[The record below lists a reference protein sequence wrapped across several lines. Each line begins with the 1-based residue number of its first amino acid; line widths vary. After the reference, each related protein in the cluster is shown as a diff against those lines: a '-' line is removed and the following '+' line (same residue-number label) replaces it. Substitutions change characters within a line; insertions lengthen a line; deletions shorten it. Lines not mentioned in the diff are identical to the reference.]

1 MKYLLDTNVVI
12 WLSIDL
18 ARIPKAVLHA
28 LENPENELYV
38 STVSFWELTIKQT
51 LGKLD
56 GAIRFDQAG
65 ERHGIRELPVNSRFM
80 AVLRELPLLH
90 GDPFDRMLVAQAITD
105 GMTLVTADSRLAD
118 YPVSILRV

>member
-1 MKYLLDTNVVI
+1 VKYLLDTNVVI

-18 ARIPKAVLHA
+18 ARIPKSVLHS
-28 LENPENELYV
+28 LEDRENELYI

-56 GAIRFDQAG
+56 GTIRFDHAS
-65 ERHGIRELPVNSRFM
+65 ERHGIQELPVNSRFM
-80 AVLRELPLLH
+80 TALRELPLLH

-105 GMTLVTADSRLAD
+105 GLTLVTADSRLAA